1 MKNIIVPTD
10 FSEIAQNATR
20 FAMSVAK
27 HIHGKLVFFHADED
41 LNSSDLLALR
51 KETAKIQALVPD
63 VTSTFVASNKR
74 FNSLTLKE
82 TFKDK
87 VDFIVIGTSGESAD
101 ISKKLFG
108 TNTSEILE
116 DVNCPVMAIPE
127 GCTYQ
132 EIKRIAYASDLIK
145 LEKELEKIISLAKQ
159 FGASIEVFHV
169 SPIFPDLG
177 DVEKMNIPAKIE
189 QLKQKYTYDLINY
202 SIQKTTRDNQ
212 IQSGIHSFLSQHNS
226 DLLVIFHN
234 NVSGIDRFL
243 TDSETEKLVT
253 HVKTPLLVFPKI

>member
-1 MKNIIVPTD
+1 MKKIIIPTD

-20 FAMSVAK
+20 FAISVAK
-27 HIHGKLVFFHADED
+27 HIHGKLVFFHADEHLNVND
-41 LNSSDLLALR
+41 LNSLR
-51 KETAKIQALVPD
+51 KETDKISALVPG
-63 VTSTFVASNKR
+63 VTSEFVASNKL

-82 TFKDK
+82 TFKDNI
-87 VDFIVIGTSGESAD
+87 DFIVIGTSGESAD

-116 DVNCPVMAIPE
+116 DVNCPVIAVPE
-127 GCTYQ
+127 GCTYK

-145 LEKELEKIISLAKQ
+145 LEKELEKIISFAKQ
-159 FGASIEVFHV
+159 FDASIEVFHV

-189 QLKQKYTYDLINY
+189 QLKQKYQYD
-202 SIQKTTRDNQ
+202 SIDYYVQKTAQDNQ
-212 IQSGIHSFLSQHNS
+212 IQSGINAFLSHHNS

-234 NVSGIDRFL
+234 NVTGIDRFL
-243 TDSETEKLVT
+243 TESETEKLVT
-253 HVKTPLLVFPKI
+253 HIKTPMLVFPKI